1 MTNTNNM
8 RNIKIITNNKP
19 RQLIYGYELTDKQK
33 QNFDYIEDF
42 DSHDFVKYKNNI
54 YDLSDFMRIET
65 IDSLKEWHGYN
76 SDSFYSGTLVKY
88 IDSDTVI
95 MGRYY
100 S

>member
-1 MTNTNNM
+1 MT
-8 RNIKIITNNKP
+8 NIKIITNNKP

-33 QNFDYIEDF
+33 QDFDYIEDI
-42 DSHDFVKYKNNI
+42 DIHDFVKYKNNI
-54 YDLSDFMRIET
+54 HDLSEFMRVET
-65 IDSLKEWHGYN
+65 IDSLKDWHGYS
-76 SDSFYSGTLVKY
+76 SDSYFSGTLVKY

>member
-1 MTNTNNM
+1 MN
-8 RNIKIITNNKP
+8 NIKIITNNKP

-33 QNFDYIEDF
+33 QDFDYIEDI

-54 YDLSDFMRIET
+54 YDLSEFMRIENNS
-65 IDSLKEWHGYN
+65 SLKDWHGYS
-76 SDSFYSGTLVKY
+76 SDSYFSGTLIKY

-95 MGRYY
+95 MGWYC